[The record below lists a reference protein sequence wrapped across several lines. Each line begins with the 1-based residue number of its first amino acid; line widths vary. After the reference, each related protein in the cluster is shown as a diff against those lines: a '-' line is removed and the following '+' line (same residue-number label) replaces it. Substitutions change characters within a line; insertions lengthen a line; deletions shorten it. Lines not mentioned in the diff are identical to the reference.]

1 MNNDTATDPAGGF
14 RDISDETDLLSRMIA
29 TPSFSRDEGGTADI
43 IYEYLACRGA
53 GPQRHLN
60 NIWVLSPGFDPSR
73 PTLLLNSHHD
83 TVKPAASYTRD
94 PFMPSVEDG
103 CLYGL
108 GSNDAGASVVSLISV
123 FLELR
128 ESALPFNMLLA
139 ITAEE
144 EVGGENGMRAFL
156 PMLAERG
163 ITIDCAIVGE
173 PTAMQ
178 PAVAERGLVVLDC
191 VTPGV
196 TGHAAR
202 GEGINA
208 IYRAMED
215 IELLRTYEF
224 PSVSQVLGPVS
235 VNITQINAGWQHNA
249 IPDECK
255 WVTDIR
261 TTDAQSNEEVVS
273 LLRSR
278 VRWSTLT
285 PRSTRVRAS
294 VISDSHPLVRNAVSL
309 GMTPFVSPTTSD
321 MSLMHGFPSLK
332 IGPGQS
338 SRSHSADEY
347 ICLNEIAEAIDT
359 YGSMIKSLQLIK
371 D

>member
-1 MNNDTATDPAGGF
+1 M
-14 RDISDETDLLSRMIA
+14 DISRETDLLSRLIA
-29 TPSFSRDEGGTADI
+29 TPSFSRQEDGTATI
-43 IYEYLACRGA
+43 IYDFLMEAGA
-53 GPQRHLN
+53 APERSGN
-60 NIWVLSPGFDPSR
+60 NVWALSKDFDPSR

-83 TVKPAASYTRD
+83 TVRPAASYARD
-94 PFMPSVEDG
+94 PFTPAIENG
-103 CLYGL
+103 KLYGL
-108 GSNDAGASVVSLISV
+108 GSNDAGASVVSLISA
-123 FLELR
+123 FLMQR
-128 ESALPFNMLLA
+128 ACHLPYNLLLA

-156 PMLAERG
+156 PMIAGRG
-163 ITIDCAIVGE
+163 IRIDCAIVGE
-173 PTAMQ
+173 PTGLQ

-202 GEGINA
+202 GEGVNA

-215 IELLRTYEF
+215 IDLLRTYEF
-224 PSVSQVLGPVS
+224 PTVSQVLGPVGLN
-235 VNITQINAGWQHNA
+235 VTQINAGWQHNA

-255 WVTDIR
+255 WVVDIR
-261 TTDAQSNEEVVS
+261 TTDAQSNEEVVE

-294 VISDSHPLVRNAVSL
+294 VIDNSHPLVRTAVKL
-309 GMTPFVSPTTSD
+309 GREPFVSPTTSD
-321 MSLMHGFPSLK
+321 MSLMYDFPSLK
-332 IGPGQS
+332 IGPGES

-347 ICLNEIAEAIDT
+347 ICLSEISDAIDLYRRIIT
-359 YGSMIKSLQLIK
+359 GLITNY
-371 D
+371 

>member
-1 MNNDTATDPAGGF
+1 MVATQ
-14 RDISDETDLLSRMIA
+14 
-29 TPSFSRDEGGTADI
+29 SFSRQEDGTATV
-43 IYEYLACRGA
+43 IYDYLAGA
-53 GPQRHLN
+53 GADPRRSGN
-60 NIWVLSPGFDPSR
+60 NVWAVSEAFDPSR
-73 PTLLLNSHHD
+73 PTLMLNSHHD
-83 TVKPAASYTRD
+83 TVKPAPSYTRD
-94 PFMPSVEDG
+94 PFVPAIEDG
-103 CLYGL
+103 RLYGL

-123 FLELR
+123 FLNLR
-128 ESALPFNMLLA
+128 KAELPFNLLLA

-156 PMLAERG
+156 PMLAGEG

-173 PTAMQ
+173 PTGME

-202 GEGINA
+202 GEGVNA

-215 IELLRTYEF
+215 IDRLRAYEF
-224 PSVSQVLGPVS
+224 PAVSPVLGPVG
-235 VNITQINAGWQHNA
+235 VNVTQINAGWQHNA

-255 WVTDIR
+255 WVVDIR
-261 TTDAQSNEEVVS
+261 TTDAQTNEEVVEM
-273 LLRSR
+273 LRSS
-278 VRWSTLT
+278 VKWSTLT

-294 VISDSHPLVRNAVSL
+294 VIDNCHPLVRTVAGL
-309 GMTPFVSPTTSD
+309 GRKPFVSPTTSD
-321 MSLMHGFPSLK
+321 MSLMYDFPSLK

-347 ICLNEIAEAIDT
+347 ILLDEIAEGIDMYNRILT
-359 YGSMIKSLQLIK
+359 TLDTL
-371 D
+371 

>member
-1 MNNDTATDPAGGF
+1 MNERPEIA
-14 RDISDETDLLSRMIA
+14 LLRSLIA
-29 TPSFSRDEGGTADI
+29 TPSVSRTEDDTAELI
-43 IYEYLACRGA
+43 FGFLSEAGA
-53 GPQRHLN
+53 QPRRLHN
-60 NIWVLSPGFDPSR
+60 NVWALSDAFNPSR
-73 PTLLLNSHHD
+73 PTLLLNTHHD
-83 TVKPAASYTRD
+83 TVRPAASYTRD
-94 PFMPSVEDG
+94 PHTPSIEDG
-103 CLYGL
+103 RLYGL
-108 GSNDAGASVVSLISV
+108 GSNDAGASIAALIAT

-128 ESALPFNMLLA
+128 CQPLPFNLLLA

-144 EVGGENGMRAFL
+144 EVGGEKGMRAFL
-156 PMLAERG
+156 PALQAEG
-163 ITIDCAIVGE
+163 IDVTCAIVGE
-173 PTAMQ
+173 PTGMQ

-224 PSVSQVLGPVS
+224 PSVSPVLGAVS
-235 VNITQINAGWQHNA
+235 INVTQITAGWQHNA

-261 TTDAQSNEEVVS
+261 TTDAQTNEEVVE
-273 LLRSR
+273 LLRER
-278 VRWSTLT
+278 VRWSTLS

-294 VISDSHPLVRNAVSL
+294 VIADTHPLVQACLKL
-309 GMTPFVSPTTSD
+309 GLSPFVSPTTSD
-321 MSLMHGFPSLK
+321 MSLMHTFPSLK

-338 SRSHSADEY
+338 SRSHRADEY
-347 ICLNEIAEAIDT
+347 VLLDEIEEAI
-359 YGSMIKSLQLIK
+359 LIYK
-371 D
+371 KILTSTHL

>member
-1 MNNDTATDPAGGF
+1 MNNLRPEIA
-14 RDISDETDLLSRMIA
+14 LLRSLIA
-29 TPSFSRDEGGTADI
+29 TPSVSRSEDATAALIFDFLAEAGAEPRRIHNNVWALSEG
-43 IYEYLACRGA
+43 Y
-53 GPQRHLN
+53 
-60 NIWVLSPGFDPSR
+60 SPER

-83 TVKPAASYTRD
+83 TVRPAASYTRD
-94 PFMPSVEDG
+94 PHSPDIEEG
-103 CLYGL
+103 RLYGL
-108 GSNDAGASVVSLISV
+108 GSNDAGASVAALIAV
-123 FLELR
+123 FLQLR
-128 ESALPFNMLLA
+128 REHLPFNLLLA

-156 PMLAERG
+156 PAIEAEG
-163 ITIDCAIVGE
+163 ITISCAIVGE
-173 PTAMQ
+173 PTGMQ

-191 VTPGV
+191 LTPGV

-215 IELLRTYEF
+215 IELLRTFEF
-224 PSVSQVLGPVS
+224 PCISPVLGPVS
-235 VNITQINAGWQHNA
+235 VNVTQISAGWQHNA

-261 TTDAQSNEEVVS
+261 TTDAQSNEEVVE
-273 LLRSR
+273 LLRER

-294 VISDSHPLVRNAVSL
+294 VIPDSHPLVQACFKL
-309 GMTPFVSPTTSD
+309 GLVPFVSPTTSD
-321 MSLMHGFPSLK
+321 MSLMHSFPSLK

-338 SRSHSADEY
+338 SRSHRADEFM
-347 ICLNEIAEAIDT
+347 LLSEIEEAIPLYHQIIT
-359 YGSMIKSLQLIK
+359 NISL
-371 D
+371 